1 MALID
6 KNLNPSLKL
15 IDSFLRMKKVKIE
28 GIQFIENRD
37 VSISKLTN
45 NYILKFDTQIS
56 EHSAVESV
64 LYHNLKTYSLSHR
77 KRSYIIPSEMSR
89 ITSYKESFLT
99 NSNFQVE
106 INLNSIYS
114 SKLDLDKKYFFRYIV
129 PLDKRENFED
139 FDHYCIKINGIQNG
153 NLIKIDTGNNKVHFY
168 QFQHNKR
175 YYLVT
180 EPLYK
185 CNFNEI
191 ENLAHSALL
200 TLGFFSGKF
209 HLNETYIIASNRG
222 NFNSPVGLYYKSL
235 RESISGQYNIFT
247 TNAYSVLVPISKKM
261 KAKNAENRMMNIIE
275 QKWKFR
281 IQRIKEEV
289 FSNMVNLF
297 NQNESFAR
305 AVLLL
310 LSNSKLGLELQSG
323 AFCISFETICNSINK
338 KYNLVA
344 PKTIETL
351 QWDTIKKDLLA
362 IFNNSKLTKEAK
374 QFGTNKI
381 NNLNQPTNK
390 DKLTLPFKEV
400 DYELNSNEIKVI
412 NDRNLFLHGNLN
424 VKDGENEID
433 KLFYTSIMLHR
444 LCCTLILKMCSF
456 EGHIINNVTL
466 YSSDINVETNEWG
479 FKKI

>member
-6 KNLNPSLKL
+6 KNLTPSFKL
-15 IDSFLRMKKVKIE
+15 IDSFLKMKKVKIE
-28 GIQFIENRD
+28 GIHFIENRD
-37 VSISKLTN
+37 VSIFKLTN
-45 NYILKFDTQIS
+45 NYILKFNTQIS
-56 EHSAVESV
+56 DYSAVESM
-64 LYHNLKTYSLSHR
+64 LHNNLKTYSLSHR

-89 ITSYKESFLT
+89 ITYYKETSLIDST
-99 NSNFQVE
+99 FQVK

-129 PLDKRENFED
+129 PLDKKENFED
-139 FDHYCIKINGIQNG
+139 FENYYIKFNGIQNG
-153 NLIKIDTGNNKVHFY
+153 NLIKIDSENNKLHFY
-168 QFQHNKR
+168 QFQHNNR

-180 EPLYK
+180 ETLYK
-185 CNFNEI
+185 CSFNEI
-191 ENLAHSALL
+191 ENLAHSTLL
-200 TLGFFSGKF
+200 TFGFFSGKF
-209 HLNETYIIASNRG
+209 HLNESYIVASNRD

-247 TNAYSVLVPISKKM
+247 TNAYSVLVPISKRM
-261 KAKNAENRMMNIIE
+261 KAKNAENRMMNMIE
-275 QKWKFR
+275 EKWKFR
-281 IQRIKEEV
+281 IQIIKEDI
-289 FSNMVNLF
+289 FRNMVNLF
-297 NQNESFAR
+297 CQNESFAR
-305 AVLLL
+305 AALLL

-323 AFCISFETICNSINK
+323 AFCIAFETICNSINK

-374 QFGTNKI
+374 QFGINKI

-390 DKLTLPFKEV
+390 DKLTLPFKEIG
-400 DYELNSNEIKVI
+400 YELNLNEIKVI

-456 EGHIINNVTL
+456 EGHIINNIAL
-466 YSSDINVETNEWG
+466 YSSNINVETNEWG

>member
-6 KNLNPSLKL
+6 KNLTPSLKL
-15 IDSFLRMKKVKIE
+15 INSFLKMKKVKIK

-37 VSISKLTN
+37 VYISKLTN
-45 NYILKFDTQIS
+45 SYILKFETQNS
-56 EHSAVESV
+56 DHLAVESV
-64 LYHNLKTYSLSHR
+64 LYNNLETYSLSHR

-89 ITSYKESFLT
+89 ITSFGDPLLT
-99 NSNFQVE
+99 DSNFQVE

-129 PLDKRENFED
+129 PLDKKENFED
-139 FDHYCIKINGIQNG
+139 FENYYIKINGIQKG
-153 NLIKIDTGNNKVHFY
+153 NLIKIDSENNKVHFY
-168 QFQHNKR
+168 QFQHNNR

-180 EPLYK
+180 ESLYK
-185 CNFNEI
+185 CSFNEI
-191 ENLAHSALL
+191 ENLAHSTLL

-209 HLNETYIIASNRG
+209 HLNETYIVASNRD

-235 RESISGQYNIFT
+235 RESISGQYSIFT

-281 IQRIKEEV
+281 IQMIKEDV
-289 FSNMVNLF
+289 FNNMVNLF
-297 NQNESFAR
+297 YQNESFAR
-305 AVLLL
+305 AALLL

-323 AFCISFETICNSINK
+323 AFCIAFETICNSINK

-344 PKTIETL
+344 PKMIETL
-351 QWDTIKKDLLA
+351 QWNTIKKDLLA
-362 IFNNSKLTKEAK
+362 IFNNSKLSKEAK
-374 QFGTNKI
+374 QFGINKI
-381 NNLNQPTNK
+381 NNLNQSTNK
-390 DKLTLPFKEV
+390 DKLTLPFKEIG
-400 DYELNSNEIKVI
+400 YELNLNEIKVI

-456 EGHIINNVTL
+456 EGHIINNIAL
-466 YSSDINVETNEWG
+466 YSSNINTETNEWG
-479 FKKI
+479 FKEI